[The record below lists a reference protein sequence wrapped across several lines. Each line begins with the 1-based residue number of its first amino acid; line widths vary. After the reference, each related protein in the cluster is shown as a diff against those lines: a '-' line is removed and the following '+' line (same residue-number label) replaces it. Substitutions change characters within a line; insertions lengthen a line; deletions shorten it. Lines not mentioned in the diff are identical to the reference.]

1 MSPEQDMIG
10 HNTSDEFVDRSF
22 SGKLNVIKN
31 HLKMSIFISILLFAS
46 LVLPYFLEWYS
57 EPSTVPNALLY
68 FGLNKVWVPVQ
79 ELVLDEKT
87 NSYIQ
92 GVSYQT
98 MKLSTFLVSGC
109 PTSQLPFD
117 RCETYNGLQFATF
130 CYLPLKL
137 VSQLLHL
144 HNI

>member
-1 MSPEQDMIG
+1 
-10 HNTSDEFVDRSF
+10 
-22 SGKLNVIKN
+22 
-31 HLKMSIFISILLFAS
+31 MSIIISILLFS
-46 LVLPYFLEWYS
+46 CQVLPYFLTWYS

-79 ELVLDEKT
+79 ELVLDEAS

-92 GVSYQT
+92 KVSFQT

-109 PTSQLPFD
+109 PSSQFPFNE
-117 RCETYNGLQFATF
+117 CESYNGIQFATF

-137 VSQLLHL
+137 VSQLIHL
-144 HNI
+144 HNIWKAIRELFTVRSYRDISHITR